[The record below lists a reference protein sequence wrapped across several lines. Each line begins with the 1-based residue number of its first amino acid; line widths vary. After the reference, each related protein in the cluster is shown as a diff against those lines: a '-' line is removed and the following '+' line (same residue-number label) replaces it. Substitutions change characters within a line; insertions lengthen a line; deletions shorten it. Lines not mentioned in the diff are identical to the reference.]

1 MADETPS
8 GIPTHRPLPS
18 VGMPLLRDDVRATRQ
33 KQLVAALVLLV
44 LGAIVGVVLAVSPGG
59 DEAGETE
66 NGPSAEAP
74 AVPLA
79 LGYTAPEDAGPEA
92 VDAGPPAPPPEPL
105 AVEPTEAPGGTRTTH
120 AFGRVPAFRSALTNA
135 GVSAADADALTT
147 ALTGVLDFRRC
158 RPEHQLVIERDVDGA
173 LTRFEYRASVTQ
185 VYEAVRDGERWTG
198 REVEIPVQRTRLARG
213 GTVSTSLGAALE
225 AAGLGRTLVGTFV
238 ETFEGRID
246 FNTETRAGDAF
257 RILVDE
263 ERIEGQML
271 GYGNVW
277 ALEYRSQRRG
287 VLRAFWFE
295 PRSGE
300 GGRGEG
306 DFHDENGRAVHGGW
320 LRTPLRYDHISSPY
334 NPRRMHP
341 VLRRIMPHNGIDYAA
356 GTGTPVW
363 AAADGVITFIG
374 PRGANGNLVAI
385 RHEGGYES
393 FYAHLSRFATGLSR
407 GDRVEQRQ
415 VIGYVGS
422 TGRSTGPHLHFGLKR
437 HGAFVDPARE
447 LNGPGRMLPASQMG
461 RFRAQLGGLRRE
473 LDAIT
478 IPEVQVQEPPEAH
491 PVETSEAVM
500 D

>member
-1 MADETPS
+1 MSDENTS
-8 GIPTHRPLPS
+8 GIPSHRPLPS
-18 VGMPLLRDDVRATRQ
+18 VGMALLRDDVRATRQ
-33 KQLVAALVLLV
+33 KQLVAVAALLV
-44 LGAIVGVVLAVSPGG
+44 VGVIVGVVVAVGPGEEPEG
-59 DEAGETE
+59 EAEATAGVD
-66 NGPSAEAP
+66 AP

-79 LGYTAPEDAGPEA
+79 LGFTPPADGGPEP
-92 VDAGPPAPPPEPL
+92 VDAGPPPPPPEPL

-120 AFGRVPAFRSALTNA
+120 AFGRAPGFRSALTSA
-135 GVSAADADALTT
+135 GISGEDADALTT

-158 RPEHQLVIERDVDGA
+158 RPEHQIVLERDEEGA

-185 VYEAVRDGERWTG
+185 VYEAVRDGARWAG
-198 REVEIPVQRTRLARG
+198 RQVEVPVERTRLARG
-213 GTVSTSLGAALE
+213 GTVTTSLGAALE
-225 AAGLGRTLVGTFV
+225 SAGLGRTLVGTFV
-238 ETFEGRID
+238 ESFEGRID
-246 FNTETRAGDAF
+246 FNTETRSGDAF

-263 ERIEGQML
+263 ERIQGQLL
-271 GYGNVW
+271 GYGTVW
-277 ALEYRSQRRG
+277 AIEYRSQRRG

-295 PRSGE
+295 PRGE

-374 PRGANGNLVAI
+374 ARGANGNLVSL

-393 FYAHLSRFATGLSR
+393 FYAHLHRFASGLSR
-407 GDRVEQRQ
+407 GDRVSQRQ

-437 HGAFVDPARE
+437 HGSFVDPARE

-461 RFRAQLGGLRRE
+461 RFRAQLATLRRE
-473 LDAIT
+473 LEGIE
-478 IPEVQVQEPPEAH
+478 IPSVEVREAEPVTR
-491 PVETSEAVM
+491 VETVM